1 MIITLTGPSGS
12 GKTAI
17 TKAILDRLPNAK
29 PVTSY
34 TTREPRPSD
43 LPDDFTHLDCDAF
56 NRMRDA
62 GKFLWTAQV
71 ADVRYGSTKQSV
83 SDALRYEIAVRIM
96 ILVPDVLPKLYA
108 FAEGMGKRDT
118 ITSFFIHVADE
129 AVLRARMLERGDAP
143 EKADARIKACR
154 DYEQEA
160 NESGVDYIRVDN
172 SGDLTATVET
182 ILKRIDG

>member
-12 GKTAI
+12 GKTTIA
-17 TKAILDRLPNAK
+17 KALIARGHNVRML
-29 PVTSY
+29 TSP
-34 TTREPRPSD
+34 TTRAPRATDIKNEYEYVSEAAFHR
-43 LPDDFTHLDCDAF
+43 LLGQDA
-56 NRMRDA
+56 
-62 GKFLWTAQV
+62 FLWTAEITGV
-71 ADVRYGSTKQSV
+71 WHGTTELSLHR
-83 SDALRYEIAVRIM
+83 ALTDDNTTWIM